1 VELDDRLRAGLL
13 VKLVDVL
20 GDDRCQ
26 IACFF
31 ELGQGLMTGVGLG
44 PAYHWI
50 ADVSEEVPVV
60 GRVLEEMVD
69 IGVDIGI
76 VLRPN
81 PTLPSVGGDTAFC
94 GNAGAGKG
102 NGMFGVFDVFGDG
115 LDGDSNK

>member
-1 VELDDRLRAGLL
+1 
-13 VKLVDVL
+13 
-20 GDDRCQ
+20 
-26 IACFF
+26 
-31 ELGQGLMTGVGLG
+31 
-44 PAYHWI
+44 
-50 ADVSEEVPVV
+50 
-60 GRVLEEMVD
+60 MVD